1 MLWRRFIH
9 LMLDQDGASAA
20 EYAMILAL
28 IGGAIAL
35 AALALGTSISISMNR
50 AAGEITNCN
59 GGC

>member
-1 MLWRRFIH
+1 MLWRRFVH

-20 EYAMILAL
+20 EYALILAI

-35 AALALGTSISISMNR
+35 SAIALGGSISNAMTLATGNIS
-50 AAGEITNCN
+50 NCG